1 MLFRKN
7 NKGSTLIIVLIM
19 VILTTALLYGLIT
32 LAVFNS
38 RKSNQSIENQALF
51 YHAQSGLERLKVL
64 IEREKGKSDQTQSF
78 TFVKDWAEALE
89 NDPEPFLTFRDTGS
103 NRFEFVDLNP
113 GSGNKQSGGNIQN
126 FYIQGDVA
134 EEKPARIYL
143 SIKKMPGND
152 QLFILE
158 SRAWRNN
165 RETKVATVTSLKGL
179 KVADFARFL
188 SEGNLNP
195 NSPNASYDGKLYVGG
210 ILSHTKNNDGSN
222 NNRYFDEVF
231 FGDQWIS
238 PEQSNINVG
247 EAGGPFFFNGIPQK
261 DEKGNPV
268 EELTNSIGNLGSGLP
283 NNDQNVKF
291 DYVAD
296 DSLSNSEKGTQ
307 SALWNFYNDVSSGDV
322 QMFQVTGDTKN
333 DGGTPINFNSLTQQQ
348 KDALRPTGNFTDQQA
363 AGEVAVALGNQI
375 DTKMKF
381 YLDQSQPAEKRLR
394 ADIEVTYRTRS
405 GNSDFQRVKLRKTN
419 VEVKNDSTFFTRGN
433 SSVRGFYDRRL
444 SVVSTNVANVTGP
457 IIAMNS
463 DGDKR
468 FAVAQVE
475 PETSESQKLVPIPDN
490 SGAINFIDPV
500 PDTDNS
506 TAQSIREKD
515 WAGFPDGQGKRFMY
529 LDKLEQN
536 DDNHTYWTPSQ
547 IDGESVVPSFGVIA
561 QEQVLLRQP
570 EDFTSDVPN
579 HFNYAQNPEYHVVFV
594 VADGEVHTHEGKN
607 LDVTN
612 SSNNPTPGFLSF
624 SGIDLWPSTVR
635 NSSNNAIKNRNNF
648 LLYGTLVTRGGCL
661 FHNKQK
667 SSLISYDKHLQQI
680 GPPNIPVLTGTNVS
694 FGAWAVLT
702 NFRANNN
709 PESDFSPVQ

>member
-1 MLFRKN
+1 
-7 NKGSTLIIVLIM
+7 
-19 VILTTALLYGLIT
+19 
-32 LAVFNS
+32 
-38 RKSNQSIENQALF
+38 
-51 YHAQSGLERLKVL
+51 
-64 IEREKGKSDQTQSF
+64 
-78 TFVKDWAEALE
+78 
-89 NDPEPFLTFRDTGS
+89 
-103 NRFEFVDLNP
+103 
-113 GSGNKQSGGNIQN
+113 
-126 FYIQGDVA
+126 
-134 EEKPARIYL
+134 
-143 SIKKMPGND
+143 
-152 QLFILE
+152 
-158 SRAWRNN
+158 
-165 RETKVATVTSLKGL
+165 VATVTSLEGL
-179 KVADFARFL
+179 KVDDFARFL
-188 SEGNLNP
+188 SLGNLSP

-210 ILSHTKNNDGSN
+210 TLSHTVNSDGSN

-231 FGDQWIS
+231 FGEKWIS
-238 PEQSNINVG
+238 PEQSGINVKD
-247 EAGGPFFFNGIPQK
+247 AKGPFFFKDIPQK

-268 EELTNSIGNLGSGLP
+268 EDLTNSIGGLGSDLP
-283 NNDQNVKF
+283 NNNQNLKF

-322 QMFQVTGDTKN
+322 QMFRVTGDTKE
-333 DGGTPINFNSLTQQQ
+333 DGGSPINFNNLTQQQ
-348 KDALRPTGNFTDQQA
+348 KDSLRPTSNFSAEQA
-363 AGEVAVALGNQI
+363 SGEAPVPLSNQI

-381 YLDQSQPAEKRLR
+381 YLDQSQSAEKRLR
-394 ADIEVTYRTRS
+394 VDIEVTYRTRS
-405 GNSDFQRVKLRKTN
+405 GNNNFERVKLRKTN

-457 IIAMNS
+457 IVAMNS

-475 PETSESQKLVPIPDN
+475 PETDEKNSRLVPIPDN
-490 SGAINFIDPV
+490 NGAVNFIDPV

-515 WAGFPDGQGKRFMY
+515 WAGFADNQGKRFMY
-529 LDKLEQN
+529 LDKLEHN

-612 SSNNPTPGFLSF
+612 ASNNPTPGFLSF

-635 NSSNNAIKNRNNF
+635 NSNNTPIKNRNNF

-667 SSLISYDKHLQQI
+667 SSLIAYDKRLQQI
-680 GPPNIPVLTGTNVS
+680 GPPNIPVLTGTNLN

-702 NFRANNN
+702 NFRTNNN
-709 PESDFSPVQ
+709 AESDFSPIP